1 MWTLEDLSNTERQS
15 PEIIIISTVHDYL
28 CGLFASIA
36 YLKRG
41 CVLNRVESTTIHK
54 NKAYVLSS
62 LQRELLVTVWQ
73 TGEIFGKVSK

>member
-36 YLKRG
+36 YIKRG
-41 CVLNRVESTTIHK
+41 CVLNRVESSTIHK
-54 NKAYVLSS
+54 NKACICPV
-62 LQRELLVTVWQ
+62 VFA
-73 TGEIFGKVSK
+73 TGAFSHSVANRGNIW